1 MARVSRGPAAPAIDA
16 ADLIALLLIVAAAV
30 WAYYDTFAGPFVFD
44 DRGAIPNNLT
54 IRNLSNL
61 GTVLSPPRNTP
72 VAGRPISNLSFALN
86 YAIGGA
92 NVWGYHFVNLG
103 LHVLAAWLLYGVV
116 RRTLLLPRFSEET
129 RADAPWI
136 AAAVAVVW
144 VAHPLQT
151 ESVTYM
157 VQRTEVLAG
166 LFFLSTLF
174 CAVRSLDSPHAN
186 RWILGAFVSAALGM
200 GSKESMVT
208 APLLV
213 ILYDRVFVF
222 ESLETQF
229 RERRTLY
236 AVVCST
242 WIVLVVLLAGA
253 PRSAS
258 VSLSHAEMSPVTYA
272 ITQIGVVVHYLR
284 LSLWPDSLVV
294 DYQGWPIARSI
305 RDVLPQALLLAALL
319 AATITALHRR
329 HWLGYAGAWLFVVL
343 APSSSIVPIL
353 TEVVAERR
361 MYLPLAAV
369 VVVCVVGVRWLATS
383 LASRPAQAKAAR
395 VAWVTVVVVIAA
407 GLAHA
412 SSLRNEDY
420 RSEFAIWSDAV
431 AKRPDNYRARL
442 NLGDYFQTE
451 GKYAEAEEQFS
462 AAVRL
467 SPNTP
472 EARYGLGV
480 ALAAQ
485 QRSDAA
491 ISSYGEALRLDPNYA
506 NAHHAL
512 GMALV
517 AQGNLDEGIGHYRQA
532 LAIKPA
538 DSSLRYK
545 LGTALN
551 RQGKTQDAIAEW
563 QEAVRIS
570 PGFADAHLVLATA
583 LRSTGDV
590 GGARAHAETAL
601 KINPNLQAARQLLDE
616 MKASGQ

>member
-1 MARVSRGPAAPAIDA
+1 
-16 ADLIALLLIVAAAV
+16 
-30 WAYYDTFAGPFVFD
+30 
-44 DRGAIPNNLT
+44 
-54 IRNLSNL
+54 
-61 GTVLSPPRNTP
+61 
-72 VAGRPISNLSFALN
+72 
-86 YAIGGA
+86 
-92 NVWGYHFVNLG
+92 
-103 LHVLAAWLLYGVV
+103 
-116 RRTLLLPRFSEET
+116 
-129 RADAPWI
+129 
-136 AAAVAVVW
+136 
-144 VAHPLQT
+144 
-151 ESVTYM
+151 M

-213 ILYDRVFVF
+213 ILYDRIFVF

-236 AVVCST
+236 AAVCST

-258 VSLSHAEMSPVTYA
+258 VSLSHAEMSPLTYA

-294 DYQGWPIARSI
+294 DYQGWPIAHSI
-305 RDVLPQALLLAALL
+305 RDVLPEALLLAALL
-319 AATITALHRR
+319 AATIMALRRR
-329 HWLGYAGAWLFVVL
+329 HWLGYAGAWLFVIL

-369 VVVCVVGVRWLATS
+369 VIVCVVGLRWLAKS
-383 LASRPAQAKAAR
+383 LASRPEQGKAAR

-451 GKYAEAEEQFS
+451 GKYPEAEEQFA

-485 QRSDAA
+485 QRTDAA

-545 LGTALN
+545 LGAALN
-551 RQGKTQDAIAEW
+551 RQGKTQEAIAEW

-590 GGARAHAETAL
+590 GGARAHLETAL
-601 KINPNLQAARQLLDE
+601 KINPNLQAARQQLDE
-616 MKASGQ
+616 MKGSGR

>member
-1 MARVSRGPAAPAIDA
+1 
-16 ADLIALLLIVAAAV
+16 
-30 WAYYDTFAGPFVFD
+30 
-44 DRGAIPNNLT
+44 
-54 IRNLSNL
+54 
-61 GTVLSPPRNTP
+61 
-72 VAGRPISNLSFALN
+72 
-86 YAIGGA
+86 
-92 NVWGYHFVNLG
+92 
-103 LHVLAAWLLYGVV
+103 
-116 RRTLLLPRFSEET
+116 
-129 RADAPWI
+129 
-136 AAAVAVVW
+136 
-144 VAHPLQT
+144 
-151 ESVTYM
+151 
-157 VQRTEVLAG
+157 
-166 LFFLSTLF
+166 
-174 CAVRSLDSPHAN
+174 
-186 RWILGAFVSAALGM
+186 
-200 GSKESMVT
+200 
-208 APLLV
+208 
-213 ILYDRVFVF
+213 
-222 ESLETQF
+222 
-229 RERRTLY
+229 
-236 AVVCST
+236 
-242 WIVLVVLLAGA
+242 
-253 PRSAS
+253 
-258 VSLSHAEMSPVTYA
+258 MSPVTYA

-383 LASRPAQAKAAR
+383 LASRPTQAKAAR

-590 GGARAHAETAL
+590 GGARAQAETAL